1 MKRLLILTFICLISA
16 FVKVQGKSSSTPIIY
31 IDGNGV
37 MRWSD
42 TRREASFFGVNYT
55 LPFAHAYRAIG
66 YLGLDRKAAI
76 DKDVYHISRLGL
88 NAYRIHLWDVE
99 LTDGEGNLSE
109 NDQSGPDGLPD
120 CQAERTEYPYRDY
133 RTNKLAGTDIPNGN
147 EPTSGFFL

>member
-55 LPFAHAYRAIG
+55 LLTVP
-66 YLGLDRKAAI
+66 LDI
-76 DKDVYHISRLGL
+76 
-88 NAYRIHLWDVE
+88 WDW
-99 LTDGEGNLSE
+99 TAK
-109 NDQSGPDGLPD
+109 LP
-120 CQAERTEYPYRDY
+120 
-133 RTNKLAGTDIPNGN
+133 
-147 EPTSGFFL
+147 

>member
-66 YLGLDRKAAI
+66 YLELDRKAAI

-99 LTDGEGNLSE
+99 LTDGQGNLLE
-109 NDQSGPDGLPD
+109 NEHLDLMDYLI
-120 CQAERTEYPYRDY
+120 AKLKERNNSYCDY
-133 RTNKLAGTDIPNGN
+133 RADQLRERISRTKHTDGR
-147 EPTSGFFL
+147 LLL

>member
-66 YLGLDRKAAI
+66 YLELDRKAAI
-76 DKDVYHISRLGL
+76 EDRKSTRLNSSHPPESRMPSS
-88 NAYRIHLWDVE
+88 A
-99 LTDGEGNLSE
+99 
-109 NDQSGPDGLPD
+109 
-120 CQAERTEYPYRDY
+120 
-133 RTNKLAGTDIPNGN
+133 
-147 EPTSGFFL
+147 

>member
-55 LPFAHAYRAIG
+55 LPLPMPTAHSDI
-66 YLGLDRKAAI
+66 
-76 DKDVYHISRLGL
+76 
-88 NAYRIHLWDVE
+88 WDW
-99 LTDGEGNLSE
+99 TAK
-109 NDQSGPDGLPD
+109 LP
-120 CQAERTEYPYRDY
+120 
-133 RTNKLAGTDIPNGN
+133 
-147 EPTSGFFL
+147 